1 MDTSKFE
8 KIISY
13 SFKDKRLLEEA
24 LTHSSL
30 NLTGPRGERFDN
42 ERLEFVGDAILDA
55 VIGAELFECLPDA
68 QEGVFTKLRAMI
80 VCEDGNA
87 GAASRLSLS
96 DFLRMG
102 RGEEK
107 TGGRERKS
115 ISSDALEA
123 VIGAVYEDGGF
134 EAAKEFILRVFSDQ
148 IDEAVSGGAC
158 GDFKSEL
165 QETLQSQFKGA
176 AHIEYSVTDETGPE
190 HDKTFF
196 VSVSLNGNE
205 IGKGSGKT
213 KKQAEQNAAENA
225 LGKGLTRHVF

>member
-68 QEGVFTKLRAMI
+68 QEGVFDETEGDDRLR
-80 VCEDGNA
+80 
-87 GAASRLSLS
+87 
-96 DFLRMG
+96 
-102 RGEEK
+102 
-107 TGGRERKS
+107 GRERRGR
-115 ISSDALEA
+115 IEA
-123 VIGAVYEDGGF
+123 VAIGLSQDGPGRRENGRARAQVHLFGRTRGRDRRVYEDGGF